1 MLKKYPLEKKE
12 LNNDMARNRLKTLRD
27 FNDTDLK
34 EKLEDLKVDLA
45 KLRSEG
51 SKGTLKKDAGVIRWK
66 RRDIAR
72 VLTIINERER
82 GIK

>member
-1 MLKKYPLEKKE
+1 
-12 LNNDMARNRLKTLRD
+12 MARNRIKTLREL
-27 FNDTDLK
+27 NDSDLRD
-34 EKLEDLKVDLA
+34 KLDDLKVDLA

-72 VLTIINERER
+72 ALTILNERAR
-82 GIK
+82 KNK

>member
-1 MLKKYPLEKKE
+1 MT
-12 LNNDMARNRLKTLRD
+12 RNRIKTLREL
-27 FNDTDLK
+27 NDSDLRD
-34 EKLEDLKVDLA
+34 KLDDLKVDLA

-72 VLTIINERER
+72 ALTILSERSR
-82 GIK
+82 KNK

>member
-1 MLKKYPLEKKE
+1 MP
-12 LNNDMARNRLKTLRD
+12 RNRIKTLRE
-27 FNDTDLK
+27 FNDSDLK
-34 EKLEDLKVDLA
+34 DKLDDLKVDLA

-72 VLTIINERER
+72 VLTVINERVGR
-82 GIK
+82 KNN

>member
-1 MLKKYPLEKKE
+1 MT
-12 LNNDMARNRLKTLRD
+12 RNRIKTLRD
-27 FNDTDLK
+27 LNDSDLRD
-34 EKLEDLKVDLA
+34 KLDDLKVDLA

-72 VLTIINERER
+72 ALTILNERSR
-82 GIK
+82 KNK

>member
-1 MLKKYPLEKKE
+1 
-12 LNNDMARNRLKTLRD
+12 MARNRLKTLRD

-82 GIK
+82 GKK

>member
-1 MLKKYPLEKKE
+1 
-12 LNNDMARNRLKTLRD
+12 MARNRMKTLRE
-27 FNDTDLK
+27 FNDSDLK
-34 EKLEDLKVDLA
+34 DKFDDLKVDLA

-72 VLTIINERER
+72 VLTVLNERSSRQE
-82 GIK
+82 K

>member
-1 MLKKYPLEKKE
+1 MLKKYLLEKKE

>member
-1 MLKKYPLEKKE
+1 
-12 LNNDMARNRLKTLRD
+12 MARNRIKTLRE
-27 FNDTDLK
+27 FNDADL
-34 EKLEDLKVDLA
+34 EGKLEDLKVDLA

-72 VLTIINERER
+72 VLTIMNEREA
-82 GIK
+82 GKK

>member
-1 MLKKYPLEKKE
+1 MVRNRIKTLRE
-12 LNNDMARNRLKTLRD
+12 LNNA
-27 FNDTDLK
+27 DLK
-34 EKLEDLKVDLA
+34 DKLEDLKVDLA

-72 VLTIINERER
+72 VLTILSEREKQ
-82 GIK
+82 GK

>member
-1 MLKKYPLEKKE
+1 MVRNRIKTLRE
-12 LNNDMARNRLKTLRD
+12 LNND
-27 FNDTDLK
+27 DLK
-34 EKLEDLKVDLA
+34 DKLDDIKVDLA

-72 VLTIINERER
+72 VLTILSERKKQ
-82 GIK
+82 GK

>member
-1 MLKKYPLEKKE
+1 MT
-12 LNNDMARNRLKTLRD
+12 RNRIKTLREL
-27 FNDTDLK
+27 NDSDLRD
-34 EKLEDLKVDLA
+34 KLDDLKVDLA

-72 VLTIINERER
+72 ALTILNERSR
-82 GIK
+82 KNT

>member
-1 MLKKYPLEKKE
+1 MLKKYLLEKKE
-12 LNNDMARNRLKTLRD
+12 LNNNMARNRIKTLRE
-27 FNDTDLK
+27 FNDADL
-34 EKLEDLKVDLA
+34 EGKLEDLKVDLA

-72 VLTIINERER
+72 VLTIMNERQA
-82 GIK
+82 GKK

>member
-1 MLKKYPLEKKE
+1 MVRNRIKTLKE
-12 LNNDMARNRLKTLRD
+12 LNNA
-27 FNDTDLK
+27 DLK
-34 EKLEDLKVDLA
+34 DKLDDLKIDLA

-72 VLTIINERER
+72 ALTILSEREKQ
-82 GIK
+82 GK

>member
-1 MLKKYPLEKKE
+1 
-12 LNNDMARNRLKTLRD
+12 MARNRIKTLRE
-27 FNDTDLK
+27 FNDSDLK
-34 EKLEDLKVDLA
+34 DKLDDLKVDLA

-72 VLTIINERER
+72 VLTVLNERASRQE
-82 GIK
+82 K